1 MSVRLYSIVFACM
14 AMTGCAS
21 ITNDTTTPVRFET
34 YNAAGVEV
42 KDVDCT
48 LENDYGQQVIKT
60 PVTANVRRSSKDLQM
75 TCVKAGEADGRG
87 VAISR
92 ANAGMAGNIL
102 FGGGIGAI
110 IDHNKGTAYTY
121 PQWVQVVM
129 GKLTTFDRKADVEG
143 KPNVGVVVPA
153 TAPVAA
159 TPAATPA
166 VTPVAAK

>member
-1 MSVRLYSIVFACM
+1 MSVRLYSVAFACV

-34 YNAAGVEV
+34 FSAAGVEI
-42 KDVDCT
+42 KDAECK
-48 LENDYGQQVIKT
+48 LENDYGQQNIKT
-60 PVTANVRRSSKDLQM
+60 PATVNVRRSSKDLQV
-75 TCVKAGEADGRG
+75 TCAKPGEVDGRG

-129 GKLTTFDRKADVEG
+129 GKLLTFDRRADVEG
-143 KPNVGVVVPA
+143 QPNRGVDLP
-153 TAPVAA
+153 APVAS
-159 TPAATPA
+159 
-166 VTPVAAK
+166 K

>member
-1 MSVRLYSIVFACM
+1 MSIRLYSIVLACA

-34 YNAAGVEV
+34 FNAAGVEV
-42 KDVDCT
+42 KDVDCK
-48 LENDYGQQVIKT
+48 LENDYGLQTVKT
-60 PVTANVRRSSKDLQM
+60 PATVNVRRSSKDLQV
-75 TCVKAGEADGRG
+75 TCAKPGESDGRG

-129 GKLTTFDRKADVEG
+129 GRILTFDRRADVDG
-143 KPNVGVVVPA
+143 QPNRGVDA
-153 TAPVAA
+153 SAPVAS
-159 TPAATPA
+159 
-166 VTPVAAK
+166 K

>member
-1 MSVRLYSIVFACM
+1 MSIRLYSIAFACV

-21 ITNDTTTPVRFET
+21 IVNDTTAPVRFET
-34 YNAAGVEV
+34 FSASGVEI
-42 KDVDCT
+42 KDAECK
-48 LENDYGQQVIKT
+48 LENDYGQQTVKT
-60 PVTANVRRSSKDLQM
+60 PATVNVRRSSKDLQV

-92 ANAGMAGNIL
+92 ANGGMAGNII

-121 PQWVQVVM
+121 PVWIQVVM
-129 GKLTTFDRKADVEG
+129 GKLLTFDRRADVEG
-143 KPNVGVVVPA
+143 KPNVGA
-153 TAPVAA
+153 LS
-159 TPAATPA
+159 

>member
-1 MSVRLYSIVFACM
+1 MSVRLYSIVFACV

-21 ITNDTTTPVRFET
+21 ITNDTTTPMRFET
-34 YNAAGVEV
+34 VTAAGVDV
-42 KDVDCT
+42 KDAECT

-60 PVTANVRRSSKDLQM
+60 PVTANVRRSSKDLQV
-75 TCVKAGEADGRG
+75 TCVKAGETDGRG

-121 PQWVQVVM
+121 PQWVRVVM
-129 GKLTTFDRKADVEG
+129 GKLITFDRKADVEG
-143 KPNVGVVVPA
+143 KPNVGVELPP

-159 TPAATPA
+159 TPAASPA
-166 VTPVAAK
+166 TTPVAAK